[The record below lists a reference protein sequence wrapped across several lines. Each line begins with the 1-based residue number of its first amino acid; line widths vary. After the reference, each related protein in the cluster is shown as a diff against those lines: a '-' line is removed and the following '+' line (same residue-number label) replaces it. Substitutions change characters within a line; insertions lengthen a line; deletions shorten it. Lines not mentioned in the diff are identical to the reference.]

1 MAEGFLKKGFDNLFD
16 PQYRFNS
23 DKSFSKFIF
32 IWEWI
37 LNTFLK
43 VILNLYQK

>member
-32 IWEWI
+32 YMGVDFKY
-37 LNTFLK
+37 LS
-43 VILNLYQK
+43 